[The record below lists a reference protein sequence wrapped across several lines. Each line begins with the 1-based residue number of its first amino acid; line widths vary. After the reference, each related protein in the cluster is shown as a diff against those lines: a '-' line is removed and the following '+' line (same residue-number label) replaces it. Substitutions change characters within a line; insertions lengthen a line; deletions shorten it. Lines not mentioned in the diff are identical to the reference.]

1 MTPSTCGSCPGTI
14 VRVTDDFAPD
24 LIRVTDLDRKVVE
37 QRLRVAHADGSL
49 TLDELDER
57 LANLWL
63 TKTRRDL
70 AGLTKDL
77 PAPLPPPPPPA
88 PPKPNHARTAMRV
101 LTAIWLSVSVI
112 NLVIWLMVSL
122 INFDPAYPW
131 FLWPMLPPGA
141 VLGVLWWLG
150 VGRTRS

>member
-1 MTPSTCGSCPGTI
+1 M

-24 LIRVTDLDRKVVE
+24 QIRVTDLDRKATE
-37 QRLRVAHADGSL
+37 ARLRLAHADGSL
-49 TLDELDER
+49 TLNELDER

-70 AGLTKDL
+70 AELTRDL
-77 PAPLPPPPPPA
+77 PAPQPPPPPPM
-88 PPKPNHARTAMRV
+88 PPKPDHARTTMRV
-101 LTAIWLSVSVI
+101 LTAIWLSVSVV
-112 NLVIWLMVSL
+112 NLVIWFMVSL
-122 INFDPAYPW
+122 INFDVIYPW

>member
-1 MTPSTCGSCPGTI
+1 M
-14 VRVTDDFAPD
+14 VRVTDDFSHD
-24 LIRVTDLDRKVVE
+24 QIRVTDQDRKGVE
-37 QRLRVAHADGSL
+37 ARLRLAHADGSI
-49 TLDELDER
+49 TLNELDER

-70 AGLTKDL
+70 AGLTRDL
-77 PAPLPPPPPPA
+77 PAPLPPPPPAP
-88 PPKPNHARTAMRV
+88 PPKPNNARTAMRV
-101 LTAIWLSVSVI
+101 LTAIWLSISLV
-112 NLVIWLMVSL
+112 NLVIWFMVSL
-122 INFDPAYPW
+122 INFDLFYPW